1 MIFESSWYFD
11 DGSWEVVIWV
21 PTLQPFKTFYDTMN
35 LAGQRPKKRKEWQ
48 PTQLWGSG
56 RGGEKH
62 RHGPGRGW
70 DWEVPFKVSLCFA
83 MFGDCLSNGNKAF
96 KNPEALCFLL
106 TIRSSSD
113 PGCISSGVR
122 PIMAAFEVQLNTN
135 GCWVLTPDFSG
146 IAILS
151 SINRVSGYQK
161 YWELILWFR
170 LKPFVPSWN
179 WWEFQMQHQT
189 L

>member
-48 PTQLWGSG
+48 PTQLGGSG

-83 MFGDCLSNGNKAF
+83 MFRDVCPMATKLSRTLRLFVSYLQSDLPQIPVAF
-96 KNPEALCFLL
+96 LPALGPLWRHLRFNWTQTDVESWLRIFPGSLFSLL
-106 TIRSSSD
+106 
-113 PGCISSGVR
+113 
-122 PIMAAFEVQLNTN
+122 
-135 GCWVLTPDFSG
+135 
-146 IAILS
+146 
-151 SINRVSGYQK
+151 
-161 YWELILWFR
+161 
-170 LKPFVPSWN
+170 
-179 WWEFQMQHQT
+179 
-189 L
+189 